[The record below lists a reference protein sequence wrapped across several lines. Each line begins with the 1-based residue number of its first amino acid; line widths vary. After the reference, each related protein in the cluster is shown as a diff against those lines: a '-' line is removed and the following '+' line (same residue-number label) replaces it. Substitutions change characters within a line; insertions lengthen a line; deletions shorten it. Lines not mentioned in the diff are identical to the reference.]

1 MSTEIEKRCEILS
14 DLWLNS
20 REEETFTD
28 FVEYNDL
35 ALPLAFSIAYD
46 IVRLTPKAEML
57 INEAF
62 DLLLAVLEIEDEGFD
77 NLNEMMGMT
86 F

>member
-1 MSTEIEKRCEILS
+1 MTTSIEKRCEILS

-46 IVRLTPKAEML
+46 IVRITPKAEML

>member
-46 IVRLTPKAEML
+46 IVRITPKAEML